1 MPLEPLDFNPDTV
14 RHRLGGLGPA
24 PCLLGLSG
32 GGDST
37 ALLLIAA
44 GWARRQGATLIPV
57 VIDHGVRPESAG
69 EADRAVW
76 RARQLGLS
84 PVIIRWE
91 GEKPATGLQAA
102 ARDFRLQTFARLA
115 NRHGAKTVLLGH
127 TRDDQAETV
136 WMRLQAGGGP
146 DALCGMAMHSALPLW
161 PEGRGVSIVRPLLDI
176 SRAQLRVW
184 LTQQGENWVDDPS
197 NDNRTFTRV
206 RNRQTLARLAA
217 EGFDPDALCALSEK
231 FRAVRTQMSEAAA
244 REIMTSVTLLG
255 WGGVRLP
262 ADMAAPHAVK
272 IMDAAR
278 AAASGDPVSRPEA
291 SRRLWAAFQAEKPAT
306 AGGAALSRH
315 REDWYLVRDP
325 GAVGGRADGTSGP
338 VSFIEAGNVRIWD
351 GRFEISGRNVQINCL
366 GKAYPREI
374 SAESLAGIP
383 PVARPGL
390 PLMRPPGGAPGIPG
404 ITAETGG
411 LAKWLAP
418 ELICRNLFEDR
429 PPAWFDMQLR
439 DETAQ
444 GSQ

>member
-1 MPLEPLDFNPDTV
+1 MPLDFDPDTV
-14 RHRLGGLGPA
+14 SRRLERLGPS

-44 GWARRQGATLIPV
+44 GWARRQGAALIPV
-57 VIDHGVRPESAG
+57 IIDHAIRAESAG
-69 EADRAVW
+69 EADRAAR
-76 RARQLGLS
+76 RARELGLS
-84 PVIIRWE
+84 PVLIRWE
-91 GEKPATGLQAA
+91 GAKPATGLQAA

-115 NRHGAKTVLLGH
+115 HKHGARNVLLGH

-146 DALCGMAMHSALPLW
+146 DALCGMGMHSALPLW

-176 SRAQLRVW
+176 SRAQLRFW

-197 NDNRTFTRV
+197 NDSRAFTRV

-217 EGFDPDALCALSEK
+217 EGFDTAELCALSEK
-231 FRAVRTQMSEAAA
+231 FRAVRTRLSEAAE

-262 ADMAAPHAVK
+262 PGMAAPHAVK

-278 AAASGDPVSRPEA
+278 SAASGDPVSRPEA
-291 SRRLWAAFQAEKPAT
+291 SRRLLEAFQAGKPAT
-306 AGGAALSRH
+306 AGGAALTRH

-325 GAVGGRADGTSGP
+325 GAVSGRVDGTSVP
-338 VSFIEAGNVRIWD
+338 VRLIEAGNVRIWD
-351 GRFEISGRNVQINCL
+351 GRFEIPHPDTTVSLL

-390 PLMRPPGGAPGIPG
+390 PLMRPPGGTAGIPG
-404 ITAETGG
+404 ITGKAGG
-411 LAKWLAP
+411 LAKSLAP

>member
-1 MPLEPLDFNPDTV
+1 MPLDFDPDTV
-14 RHRLGGLGPA
+14 RRRLDGLGPA

-57 VIDHGVRPESAG
+57 VIDHAMRPESAG
-69 EADRAVW
+69 EAVRAAR
-76 RARQLGLS
+76 RAHQLGLS

-102 ARDFRLQTFARLA
+102 ARDFRLQTFAHFA
-115 NRHGAKTVLLGH
+115 HRHGAKTVLLGH

-146 DALCGMAMHSALPLW
+146 DALCGMGMHSALPLW
-161 PEGRGVSIVRPLLDI
+161 PEGRGVSIVRPLLEF
-176 SRAQLRVW
+176 SRAQLRFW

-197 NDNRTFTRV
+197 NDNPAFTRV

-217 EGFDPDALCALSEK
+217 EGFDAHRLCVLSEK
-231 FRAVRTQMSEAAA
+231 SRAVRTRMSEAAA

-262 ADMAAPHAVK
+262 PDMTALHAVK

-278 AAASGDPVSRPEA
+278 SAASGDPVSRPEA
-291 SRRLWAAFQAEKPAT
+291 SRRLWQAFQAKKPAT
-306 AGGAALSRH
+306 AGGAALTRH

-325 GAVGGRADGTSGP
+325 GAVSGRADGTSDP

-351 GRFEISGRNVQINCL
+351 GRFEISGRNAQISCL

-374 SAESLAGIP
+374 GSESLAGIP

-390 PLMRPPGGAPGIPG
+390 PLMRPPGGTAGIPG
-404 ITAETGG
+404 ITGETGG